1 MDHNTGTAGGP
12 DRPAADL
19 LSRLAEVPAD
29 RPALDTGGRTLT
41 FGRLRDEAARV
52 AWSLTRAGVG
62 PESVVAVCLPRDLEL
77 TITLL
82 ATLAAGAAYLPV
94 DPQLPGA
101 RRRYLVEDA
110 GADVLVSAGDF
121 GDSLAEEFTF
131 AELSVGEARSFAPL
145 PVHPDTLA
153 YVIYTSGSTGAPKGV
168 EVSRGSVARLL
179 TALEEAGIADL
190 DGARVGWNA
199 SPSFDASVQQW
210 IRLCRG
216 DTVVML
222 DESTRNDPALLAD
235 AIVNHAL
242 TDLDITPSHA
252 GPLLEAIG
260 ERALPPGPRPFQLLV
275 GGEPIG
281 SRLWQALA
289 GLAQAGALRAVNLYG
304 PTECTVDATMCW
316 ITPDQQPH
324 LGDVLPGLRLM
335 LLDGSDHPVAD
346 GSTGEIV
353 LAGTQIAR
361 GYRHRRELTAERF
374 VPDPISAGGTRIY
387 HTGDFARRRPDGG
400 LEFQGRQDRQ
410 VKLRGYRI
418 ELGEID
424 AVLGGHD
431 GVAEVATVVLPRDG
445 APSLVAYYRPKRGP
459 SPADLAGWTA
469 QRLPHYMVPS
479 TFVALDRLPTNSSG
493 KLDLSALPEPASA
506 GEAVTASAPTGTV
519 EKLIADVWSRV
530 LGLDSVSADD
540 DFYAL
545 GGHSLL
551 AINLVARVRQDLQRP
566 LTLQDVYRHPRL
578 RDLADFASS
587 LPAC

>member
-1 MDHNTGTAGGP
+1 MTSDTGT
-12 DRPAADL
+12 AADL
-19 LSRLAEVPAD
+19 LTRLAEVPAD
-29 RPALDTGGRTLT
+29 RPALDAGGRTLT
-41 FGRLRDEAARV
+41 FGRLRDEAGRV

-62 PESVVAVCLPRDLEL
+62 PESVVAVCLPRGPEL
-77 TITLL
+77 TVTLL

-94 DPQLPGA
+94 DPQLPA
-101 RRRYLVEDA
+101 SRRRYLVEDA

-121 GDSLAEEFTF
+121 GDSLAEDFTF
-131 AELSVGEARSFAPL
+131 AELSAGEDRPFAPV

-179 TALEEAGIADL
+179 TALEEVGIAGL

-222 DESTRNDPALLAD
+222 DETTRTDPALLAD
-235 AIVNHAL
+235 AIVDKAL

-252 GPLLEAIG
+252 GPLLEALG

-281 SRLWQALA
+281 ARLWQALA
-289 GLAQAGALRAVNLYG
+289 DRAEAGVLRAVNLYG

-316 ITPDQQPH
+316 ITADRRPH
-324 LGDVLPGLRLM
+324 LGEALPGLRLM
-335 LLDGSDHPVAD
+335 LLDDEGHPVAD
-346 GSTGEIV
+346 GDIGEIV
-353 LAGTQIAR
+353 LAGARVAR

-374 VPDPISAGGTRIY
+374 VPEPFSAGGTRMY
-387 HTGDFARRRPDGG
+387 RTGDYARRRADGG
-400 LEFQGRQDRQ
+400 LEYHGRQDRQ
-410 VKLRGYRI
+410 IKLRGYRI

-424 AVLGGHD
+424 AVLGEHD
-431 GVAEVATVVLPRDG
+431 GVAEIATVVLPRDG
-445 APSLVAYYRPKRGP
+445 DPSLVAYYRPAGEP
-459 SPADLAGWTA
+459 APADLVGWAA

-479 TFVALDRLPTNSSG
+479 AFVALDRLPTNSSG
-493 KLDLSALPEPASA
+493 KLDLSALPEPAST
-506 GEAVTASAPTGTV
+506 VTATSPTGPV
-519 EKLIADVWSRV
+519 EELIADVWSRV
-530 LGLDSVSADD
+530 LGLDSVSRDD

-551 AINLVARVRQDLQRP
+551 AINLVARVRQDLRRP

-587 LPAC
+587 LRAC